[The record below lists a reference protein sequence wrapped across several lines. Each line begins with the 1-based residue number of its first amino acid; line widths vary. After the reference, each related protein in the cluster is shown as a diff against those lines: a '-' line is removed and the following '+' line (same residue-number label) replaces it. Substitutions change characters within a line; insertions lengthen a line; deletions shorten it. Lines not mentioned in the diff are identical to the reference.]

1 MNLRR
6 LVVGLGLAIAT
17 SAAPLHADEG
27 LLRVQGVWATSD
39 AVLDASA
46 TLWEGSAL
54 YLLASG
60 RGALVGAGPL
70 RDCDGQRCAPRIGVP
85 FRLLPDAAGW
95 RLVVDGA
102 SVHMSLSQDADGR
115 GLLLQLA
122 DGKQLRLQRRSTELP
137 AELQRELGAY
147 RE

>member
-1 MNLRR
+1 VSFRR

-17 SAAPLHADEG
+17 SAAPLGADEG
-27 LLRVQGVWATSD
+27 IARLQGVWATSES
-39 AVLDASA
+39 VLDDRA
-46 TLWEGSAL
+46 TIWEGSAL
-54 YLLASG
+54 YLLANG

-85 FRLLPDAAGW
+85 FRLLADASGW
-95 RLVVDGA
+95 RLAVDGA
-102 SVHMSLSQDADGR
+102 SVQMRLSQDADGR
-115 GLLLQLA
+115 GVLLQLA

-137 AELQRELGAY
+137 EQLQRELGAD